1 MHFNKNDSVI
11 NGVINASL
19 ILEEKTY
26 ILQATKIC
34 LCRKH

>member
-1 MHFNKNDSVI
+1 MHFNKNDRVI

-26 ILQATKIC
+26 ILQAIKIC